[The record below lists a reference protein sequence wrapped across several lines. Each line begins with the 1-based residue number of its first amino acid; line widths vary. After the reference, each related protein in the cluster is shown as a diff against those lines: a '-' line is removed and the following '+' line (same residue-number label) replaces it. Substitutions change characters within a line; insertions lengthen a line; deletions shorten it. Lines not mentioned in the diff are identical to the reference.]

1 MCVVPVI
8 SRILEL
14 IILGT
19 LLNNGL
25 VHGQVNIALDRPAN
39 SSSVFSEKGNT
50 YGPASKVVD
59 GNTDPFLDGNSCLLT
74 DRITTS
80 LAWLW
85 IDLGNTSVV
94 QRIELTNR
102 KGGNEENNTPK
113 KDVDHK
119 EHLKGFA
126 MAVSNTTQIPPV
138 NSDVCYSHPGNGLP
152 AVFQNRTCKTGHQIG
167 RYVIIYNTRQPSKD
181 ARLEI
186 CEVKVIGCFAGYYG
200 KNCSSPCG
208 HCIDGQCMPNNG
220 SCMLG
225 CTEGYRWD
233 RCTEECFAGYY
244 GKNCLSPCGH
254 CIDGQ
259 CMPNNGS
266 CMFGC
271 TEGYHGDRCTEECFA
286 GYYGKNCSSPCG
298 HCIDG
303 QCLPNNGSCMLG
315 CTEGYRGDRCTEE
328 CDKGSYGMHCDRI
341 CGICDQNETCNHI
354 TGSCTNG
361 CASGHSGQKC
371 TRVNLAFGRPT
382 AVSGNS
388 TNLHSDVTVD
398 GNKTDGQC
406 ITTSRG
412 AKYAWWRVDLGRL
425 AIISHVTIDI
435 TTSNKSKSLLGKR
448 LHGFEITVSEEEL
461 STESDVCYT
470 DRDPRLPNLIQNRT
484 CEMVGRYVEI
494 SIDRRNGTTRNPNKT
509 YKYSIN
515 AVLELC
521 EVQVTGCVPGSY
533 GENCELSCP
542 AQCTDNMCFSNAT
555 CVFGCDAGYQE
566 TFCNETCE
574 NGYFGI
580 NCQLTCGH
588 CLNSR
593 NCNPVNGV
601 CPLGCETGWISEKCK
616 TPCTSGYYG
625 ANCTEECGSC
635 VNYTACNH
643 TNGVCHDGCA
653 SGFKTTPSCQEKCEN
668 HTFGLNC
675 SQSCGTCRNES
686 ACEQTT
692 GICTE
697 GCDPGWQEP
706 YCNAECL
713 NHTYGH
719 NCSSQCG
726 HCRDGVPCNV
736 TDGRCLDICEPGWQL
751 PNCEIECENGTFGTN
766 CTNTCGKCEAGSS
779 CDNVNGACTEGCEPG
794 WQPPMCI
801 TECQT
806 GFYGDQCHEVCGAC
820 VNGTNCH
827 HVNGTCEHGCD
838 EGWQGNTCDKECDA
852 GFYWEN
858 CEEKCGNCKHG
869 TTCNRTDGKCP
880 DGCDNGWKGQHCDE
894 ECQTGFYGDQC
905 HEVCGACVNGTIC
918 HHVNGT
924 CEHGCDEGWQ
934 GNTCDKECDAGFY
947 WENCEEKCG
956 NCKHGTTCNRTD
968 GKCPDGC
975 DNGWKG
981 QRCDEECQTGF
992 YGDQCHEVCGA
1003 CVNGTICHYVNGTCE
1018 HGCDE
1023 GWQGN
1028 TCDKECDVGF
1038 YWENCEE
1045 KCGNCKHGTTCNRT
1059 DGKCP
1064 DGCDNGW
1071 KGQRCDE
1078 VCDPF
1083 SYGASCS
1090 SICGHCLHTES
1101 CNHISGMCANGCEN
1115 GWMSQECDQETE
1127 QTSSGAA
1134 IGAGV
1139 GSSVVVVLVVIG
1151 ITIFYVMKRRS
1162 SNPPESE
1169 ELVGMPTV
1177 DIPMFLSKKLHSNE
1191 LHEEFK
1197 QLPGGAVHACD
1208 AGQRPEN
1215 KSRNRFLTTF
1225 PYDHS
1230 RVILRGEGNDYI
1242 NANYIDSLEKKNA
1255 YVATQGPKKNT
1266 LGDFWA
1272 MLWQN
1277 KSDKIIMLANCIEM
1291 GKPKVEQYWP
1301 DKGHSRDFGDYR
1313 VVTTN
1318 EQIFAAFTVRTLSL
1332 YGNTCQTPMEI
1343 MQFHF
1348 TKWPDHGT
1356 PDIIHLVNFY
1366 RHVQSTKTKHH
1377 GPMVVHCS
1385 AGIGRTGTFIAID
1398 ALVHYGTLQGNVDPL
1413 DYAKLMRQNRMN
1425 MIQTKEQYVAVHE
1438 VLLDHFIC
1446 DDFTLTIEEFQDDSE
1461 NMSGL
1466 QDEFMTLSKYRPNIT
1481 LKESSDAMSEENISK
1496 NKDLEIIPANR
1507 YRPYLMSQ
1515 SPDRTNYINAVIIPS
1530 CKTEIAFLVTQMPN
1544 DDTLD
1549 EFWAMVFDYQSTA
1562 ILILDPD
1569 SKTLPSQS
1577 RPLVATRSFSVQHV
1591 PMTEASDNYEHVRV
1605 QNIAVVRKG
1614 HPDSFL
1620 TSSFEVTRWPN
1631 EEDQSV
1637 SPIIKANY
1645 AVQSS
1650 QYGHTSPGPVTVV
1663 CRNGSDRCGVFCAVS
1678 NAAECLNMNRTAN
1691 VFLTIRQLQ
1700 YRRPSFI
1707 RTLHDYEL
1715 CYRAVAAH
1723 CETISDYGNV

>member
-225 CTEGYRWD
+225 CTEGYRW
-233 RCTEECFAGYY
+233 
-244 GKNCLSPCGH
+244 
-254 CIDGQ
+254 
-259 CMPNNGS
+259 
-266 CMFGC
+266 
-271 TEGYHGDRCTEECFA
+271 DRCTEECFA

-820 VNGTNCH
+820 VNGT
-827 HVNGTCEHGCD
+827 
-838 EGWQGNTCDKECDA
+838 
-852 GFYWEN
+852 
-858 CEEKCGNCKHG
+858 
-869 TTCNRTDGKCP
+869 
-880 DGCDNGWKGQHCDE
+880 
-894 ECQTGFYGDQC
+894 
-905 HEVCGACVNGTIC
+905 IC

-934 GNTCDKECDAGFY
+934 GNTCDKECDA
-947 WENCEEKCG
+947 
-956 NCKHGTTCNRTD
+956 
-968 GKCPDGC
+968 
-975 DNGWKG
+975 
-981 QRCDEECQTGF
+981 
-992 YGDQCHEVCGA
+992 
-1003 CVNGTICHYVNGTCE
+1003 
-1018 HGCDE
+1018 
-1023 GWQGN
+1023 
-1028 TCDKECDVGF
+1028 GF